1 MIEDNVR
8 LIREKI
14 AEACGRSGRSPQEVT
29 LIAVT
34 KTVPGERVKEALTA
48 GVRDIGESRIQEA
61 QEKFSQLSASRGPVK
76 KHLIGHLQTNKAKK
90 AVELFDLIHSVDSFR
105 LAEELDRQA
114 ARIGKDQECLLEVN
128 VSGEASKFGAAP
140 DDVPD
145 LIERIRGM
153 KNLRL
158 AGIMTMAP
166 YSEDPEAARPY
177 FRRAKEILD
186 AARRANPGMAALSM
200 GMSGDFEVAV
210 EEGATMVRVGTAIF
224 GGRS

>member
-1 MIEDNVR
+1 MIQENIR

-14 AEACGRSGRSPQEVT
+14 ANACGRSGRSAQDVT

-61 QEKFSQLSASRGPVK
+61 QEKFLQLAGSLDAVR

-90 AVELFDLIHSVDSFR
+90 AVELFDLIHSVDSVR

-114 ARIGKDQECLLEVN
+114 SRAGKVQECLLEVN
-128 VSGEASKFGAAP
+128 VSGEESKFGAP
-140 DDVPD
+140 PEEVPG
-145 LIERIRGM
+145 LVVRIRGM

-158 AGIMTMAP
+158 RGMMTMAP
-166 YSEDPEAARPY
+166 FAADPEAARPY
-177 FRRAKEILD
+177 FKRAKTIFD
-186 AARRANPGMAALSM
+186 AMRAADPEMAYLSM

-210 EEGATMVRVGTAIF
+210 EEGATLVRVGTAIF
-224 GGRS
+224 GDR